1 MCLIRLFQKN
11 QAGGIEDMRFP
22 GVLRKQHVK
31 ILWFNYKRKEICWGD
46 QEKIMLNS
54 HGCWFLTMAWNLQ
67 KGCNTILWKFLGE
80 ALLCLELPRVKEKFP
95 GFFSK
100 KVCPH
105 APPLPQPI
113 WIFSSPL
120 YNFRC
125 NSRSGLVE
133 FV

>member
-1 MCLIRLFQKN
+1 M
-11 QAGGIEDMRFP
+11 E
-22 GVLRKQHVK
+22 
-31 ILWFNYKRKEICWGD
+31 ILGFNYKRKEICWGD

-100 KVCPH
+100 RVCPH
-105 APPLPQPI
+105 APPP
-113 WIFSSPL
+113 SPSPFGFFPAHCIIL
-120 YNFRC
+120 GVTAGAGWWNLSKSLKREDGSF
-125 NSRSGLVE
+125 
-133 FV
+133 